1 MKKHLLF
8 VGIMCAVTVTPAMA
22 VTKCVNLS
30 STSTTCAGNLS
41 SSTGADWSATCTT
54 NGQSVDIK
62 GVAACTA
69 ATTGRPPVTG
79 TAKTTLSANLA
90 SGTVD
95 CYCKMV
101 SPAVSRWI
109 FAIRQENCGSTC
121 AAMCA
126 NVLSYSDRAMAK
138 TMFSSLSD

>member
-8 VGIMCAVTVTPAMA
+8 VGIMCAVTTTPAMA

-62 GVAACTA
+62 GIAVCTA
-69 ATTGRPPVTG
+69 ATTGRAPVTR
-79 TAKTTLSANLA
+79 TATTTLSTNL
-90 SGTVD
+90 GNVD

>member
-8 VGIMCAVTVTPAMA
+8 VGIMCAVTTTPAMA

-62 GVAACTA
+62 GIAVCTA
-69 ATTGRPPVTG
+69 A
-79 TAKTTLSANLA
+79 
-90 SGTVD
+90 
-95 CYCKMV
+95 MV

-126 NVLSYSDRAMAK
+126 NVLGYSDRAMAK

>member
-8 VGIMCAVTVTPAMA
+8 VGIMCAVTTTPAMA

-62 GVAACTA
+62 GIAVCTA
-69 ATTGRPPVTG
+69 ATSGRAPVTG
-79 TAKTTLSANLA
+79 TATTTLSTNL
-90 SGTVD
+90 GNVD

-109 FAIRQENCGSTC
+109 FAIRQENCGGTC
-121 AAMCA
+121 AKMCA